1 MAPRRAEYGSAPCTR
16 RPRLPTL
23 AAARIPALLVFL
35 LAAAA
40 AVRAAPAAAPAPCL
54 TVSDLR
60 FGDKTYVRKQTQ
72 SSAAGYAAEY
82 YLAHDRPES
91 WSTRVELRSYPRA
104 AGRNPLE
111 VAAGVVSLE
120 RSGNPSLHAGT
131 VPLNAE
137 QTVVLLDYVTWS
149 EATLHAGYVELDV
162 FKFFAAAADPPQ
174 VLGYRFVRKLP
185 IADRGREVLA
195 DELRIQRGA
204 AVQAMVQLPLC
215 LWTVSAPASS
225 T

>member
-1 MAPRRAEYGSAPCTR
+1 VVPRRAEYGSACTR
-16 RPRLPTL
+16 RRRLPTL
-23 AAARIPALLVFL
+23 ARVPTLLVLVFAAATATHAADAARPV
-35 LAAAA
+35 
-40 AVRAAPAAAPAPCL
+40 PCL
-54 TVSDLR
+54 TLNDLH
-60 FGDKTYVRKQTQ
+60 FGDKAYVRKQTQ
-72 SSAAGYAAEY
+72 SSEAGYAAEY
-82 YLAHDRPES
+82 YLGHDRAES

-120 RSGNPSLHAGT
+120 RSGNPALHAGT

-162 FKFFAAAADPPQ
+162 FKFFAAAADPPL

-185 IADRGREVLA
+185 IADRGRGELA

-215 LWTVSAPASS
+215 LWTASAPASS